1 MCFSF
6 TLSFLSLS
14 HSRFPSTTSQ
24 GLLRAGGGAGGAQAG
39 RDGGREGEGR
49 HGWSAIIGA
58 DGAKGH
64 VVFKAQKMRF
74 NFRWRRTQREGRPRA
89 S

>member
-6 TLSFLSLS
+6 ALSFLSLS
-14 HSRFPSTTSQ
+14 HSRSLSTTSQ
-24 GLLRAGGGAGGAQAG
+24 GLLQAGGGAGGAQAE

-49 HGWSAIIGA
+49 HGWSAIRVA

-64 VVFKAQKMRF
+64 VVSKYRK
-74 NFRWRRTQREGRPRA
+74 
-89 S
+89 